1 MLFTVIFLR
10 AFSNVNLHKHLSGIL
25 SHTIKITVYQE
36 TKLFMILL
44 LKQISLSVFK
54 TGKLSDRAEKI
65 LKQHFFSKFNSVSCG
80 HDNVMHVISINFILK
95 IVLFASYTGFIAVLE
110 FEL

>member
-10 AFSNVNLHKHLSGIL
+10 AFSNVNLHKYLSGIL
-25 SHTIKITVYQE
+25 SHTIKIIVYQE

-54 TGKLSDRAEKI
+54 TGKLSERAEKI
-65 LKQHFFSKFNSVSCG
+65 LNSISSVNLIVF
-80 HDNVMHVISINFILK
+80 HVAMVMLHM
-95 IVLFASYTGFIAVLE
+95 
-110 FEL
+110 